1 MKDLKIYQ
9 WGILGAARV
18 NQKLLPAIQQNKNS
32 IIKSIASRRDG
43 AAQSCIDE
51 YLSNHKSVAC
61 FNDFDKVIL
70 DDEIDIIYIPLANEE
85 HFEPAMKAIQ
95 ANKHVLIEKPM
106 ALKSAE
112 VNEIITEAKKNH
124 VIVMEGFMYAFHPQ
138 FARIKEIIQSGQ
150 IGSVKYAHAMFS
162 FPIQPARFYRI
173 NRSINHGGGAL
184 WDIGPYAVHTLRQ
197 MLNAE
202 PTEVIANAELN
213 THGADMSTSGLLNFN
228 NGLRATFDISFECT
242 RRSEF
247 EVFGDKG
254 RIKCHTVWQHENDE
268 AVISFLEEGKPEK
281 IEHIAKANHFD
292 LEINHFID
300 CVEKQKYSPTL
311 SPEDAIGNAK
321 TLEALSLSIKKN
333 SWVKI

>member
-1 MKDLKIYQ
+1 MNDSKIYQ

-18 NQKLLPAIQQNKNS
+18 NQRLLPAIQQNKNS
-32 IIKSIASRRDG
+32 NIKSIASRRDG

-51 YLSNHKSVAC
+51 YLPNHKSIEC
-61 FNDFDKVIL
+61 FHDFDKIIM

-85 HFEPAMKAIQ
+85 HFQPAVKAIQ
-95 ANKHVLIEKPM
+95 AKKHVLIEKPM
-106 ALKSAE
+106 ALKSEE
-112 VNEIITEAKKNH
+112 VTEIITEAKKNN

-138 FARIKEIIQSGQ
+138 FERIKKIIQNGK
-150 IGSVKYAHAMFS
+150 IGVVKYAHAMFS

-173 NRSINHGGGAL
+173 NRSINNGGGAL

-202 PTEVIANAELN
+202 PTNALANAELN
-213 THGADMSTSGLLNFN
+213 THGADMSTSGLLNFKN
-228 NGLRATFDISFECT
+228 NLRATFDISFECT

-268 AVISFLEEGKPEK
+268 AVISYLIEGQSEK
-281 IEHIAKANHFD
+281 VEHVAKANHFD

-300 CVEKQKYSPTL
+300 CVKNNECSSLL

-321 TLEALSLSIKKN
+321 TLEALSLSIQKK
-333 SWVKI
+333 SWVSI